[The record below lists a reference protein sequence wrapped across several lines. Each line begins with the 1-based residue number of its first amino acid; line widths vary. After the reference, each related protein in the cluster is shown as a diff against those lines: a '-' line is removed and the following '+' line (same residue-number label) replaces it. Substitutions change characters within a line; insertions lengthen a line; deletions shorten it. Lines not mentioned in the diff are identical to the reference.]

1 MATVSTSRVHSHFI
15 HAAAIML
22 VAFFCATAP
31 AMAQS
36 ADAAQ
41 SQPVL
46 ALAEILPSTKLDDVG
61 RGSLLIVDEASQSL
75 LLAPRIAAKVE
86 ITVGGLVAR
95 VRVSQTFFNPS
106 RGWVEGIYVFPLPE
120 NAAVDHLLLRV
131 GDRVIEG
138 QIKEREEARR
148 MYEQAKSEGKKAG
161 LLEAERPNIFTT
173 SIANIGPGEEVTIDI
188 EYQHVLRYDQG
199 AFSLRF
205 PMVIGPRYIP
215 GNVRVV
221 SYDGSGAGWLAGT
234 DRVPDADRITPP
246 VLRPEFG
253 KINPVHLRIALAP
266 GFPLAD
272 IASPTHDVTVT
283 EQAGNEYIVELKDGA
298 APADRDFELVW
309 TPAVGA
315 APGAGLFTEELDG
328 EHYLLLMVMPPSIAP
343 AGGEAPALPREV
355 IFVIDTS
362 GSMSGTSISQA
373 KAALGLA
380 IDRLASGDRFNVIQF
395 NSTTS
400 SLYRDARTM
409 DAQTRLQA
417 KRYVQRLTANGGTE
431 MRPALRQALAGRAPR
446 GFLRQIV
453 FLTDGA
459 VGNERELF
467 GVIEAGLGD
476 SRLFTVGIGSA
487 PNSFFMSKAAE
498 VGRGSFTYIGR
509 IDEVAERM
517 GALFAKLEKPVL
529 TDLKITWPDGIE
541 AATSTA
547 IVPDLYAGEPVVLTA
562 RVGVLRG
569 GVAIT
574 GRIGQRGWRAELELA
589 DSAPAPGTA
598 NLWARDRIDRLMNQL
613 HEGADPALVRAGV
626 VTLGLKHHLV
636 TKYTSL
642 VAVDVTPTRP
652 VDEPLSSHQMPTNLP
667 AGWEYDKV
675 FGEAL
680 KLKALDQQDAGMA
693 QPSPTSGQT
702 QLASVAAIAPPARIG
717 AATGLGLPQGATPAP
732 MHLLAG
738 VALVLLGLTVLLGVR
753 RRRA

>member
-1 MATVSTSRVHSHFI
+1 MAAVLTSRVRSRFI

-22 VAFFCATAP
+22 AAFFCTA
-31 AMAQS
+31 M
-36 ADAAQ
+36 AAQ
-41 SQPVL
+41 SVGAAQGQPVL
-46 ALAEILPSTKLDDVG
+46 ALAEILPSAKLDDIG
-61 RGSLLIVDEASQSL
+61 RGSLLIVDDESQSL
-75 LLAPRIAAKVE
+75 LLAPRVAANVE

-95 VRVSQTFFNPS
+95 ARVSQTFFNPS
-106 RGWVEGIYVFPLPE
+106 QGWVEGIYVFPLPE

-148 MYEQAKSEGKKAG
+148 VYEQAKSEGKKAG
-161 LLEAERPNIFTT
+161 LLEGERPNIFTT

-215 GNVRVV
+215 GNVQVV

-253 KINPVHLRIALAP
+253 KINPVHLRITLAP

-272 IASPTHDVTVT
+272 VASPYHDVTVT
-283 EQAGNEYIVELKDGA
+283 EQAGNEYVVELKDGA
-298 APADRDFELVW
+298 VPADRDFELVW
-309 TPAVGA
+309 TPVVGA
-315 APGAGLFTEELDG
+315 APGAGLFTEALDG

-343 AGGEAPALPREV
+343 AGDEAPTLPREV

-362 GSMSGTSISQA
+362 GSMAGTSISQA
-373 KAALGLA
+373 KAALGMAL
-380 IDRLASGDRFNVIQF
+380 DRLAPGDRFNVIQF
-395 NSTTS
+395 NNNTS

-409 DAQTRLQA
+409 DAQTRRQA
-417 KRYVQRLTANGGTE
+417 KRYVQRLTTDGGTN
-431 MRPALRQALAGRAPR
+431 MRPALHQALAGTAPR
-446 GFLRQIV
+446 GFFRQIV

-498 VGRGSFTYIGR
+498 VGRGTFAYIGQ

-517 GALFAKLEKPVL
+517 GELFAKLERPVL

-541 AATSTA
+541 AETSTA

-562 RVGVLRG
+562 RVGALQG
-569 GVAIT
+569 GIAIT
-574 GRIGQRGWRAELELA
+574 GRIGQQGWRAELKLA

-652 VDEPLSSHQMPTNLP
+652 LDQPLSSQEMPTNLP
-667 AGWEYDKV
+667 EGWEFDKV

-680 KLKALDQQDAGMA
+680 KLKAPDQQDVSSPQTNASSMSAEMEPMA
-693 QPSPTSGQT
+693 M
-702 QLASVAAIAPPARIG
+702 VAAKPPAQIG
-717 AATGLGLPQGATPAP
+717 VVTGLGLPQGATPAP

-738 VALVLLGLTVLLGVR
+738 VALVLLGLTVLGVW